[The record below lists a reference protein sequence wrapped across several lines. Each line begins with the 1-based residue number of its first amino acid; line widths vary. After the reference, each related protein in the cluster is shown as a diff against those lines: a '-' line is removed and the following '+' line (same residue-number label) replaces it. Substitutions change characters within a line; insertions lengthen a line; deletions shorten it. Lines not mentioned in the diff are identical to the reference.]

1 MEGQLGRYILHEQ
14 LGAGAMGIVFR
25 AQHEETG
32 NEVALKVIA
41 PGYVCNELLVARFQR
56 EMAIVQKLM
65 HPHIVRC
72 FETGA
77 DGPQLFF
84 VMELIEGGSIA
95 SMLERKGK
103 LSWQETISYSL
114 QICSALEYAHEH
126 GVIHRDL
133 KPVNLLLDRSG
144 VLKLADFGLA
154 LDPNATTLTAA
165 GRTVGTV
172 NYMAPEQV
180 RGKPPA
186 APQTDLY
193 ALGCVMFEMLAGY
206 PPFDAE
212 SPADTLMK
220 QLSSRPPRISAIALD
235 CPVWLEKLILKLMEK
250 EPLQRPPDAAAVA
263 QALRQIQDR
272 VAAGNP
278 ISHTGSGSM
287 SQMVA
292 ARKPRSDEERRRQRQ
307 RRVWPRHKRQLFLA
321 ACLVMLLG
329 TLIGAFWLHS
339 ARNDSRAESLWIE
352 SLRHSH
358 AAVRAEAARAL
369 GDLGPAAKAGVPA
382 LIAVLDDSDPE
393 VRGSAV
399 RALERIGGSATL
411 AVPSLIRLSKSD
423 ESESVRHLALHA
435 LGNIRTD
442 STGLNRIIRVALT
455 VGGAGLVVGCVF
467 WAWRRL
473 GPVAVPLLI
482 EDLRSDRVAVR
493 RRATRVLS
501 LLGANAN
508 GAVPALL
515 QALKDGDEGVRR
527 GADVALGKI
536 GLDNKTA
543 IPDLV
548 AALRDKDPFVRT
560 RAAVLLGKVGPAA
573 KSAIPTLIGTLKD
586 PIDLV
591 RVEAVQAL
599 GRIDVEAH
607 FAIRPLTEAARDKS
621 YSVRQAASALLRR
634 VQTDPGSSN
643 R

>member
-1 MEGQLGRYILHEQ
+1 
-14 LGAGAMGIVFR
+14 
-25 AQHEETG
+25 
-32 NEVALKVIA
+32 
-41 PGYVCNELLVARFQR
+41 
-56 EMAIVQKLM
+56 
-65 HPHIVRC
+65 
-72 FETGA
+72 
-77 DGPQLFF
+77 
-84 VMELIEGGSIA
+84 
-95 SMLERKGK
+95 
-103 LSWQETISYSL
+103 
-114 QICSALEYAHEH
+114 
-126 GVIHRDL
+126 
-133 KPVNLLLDRSG
+133 
-144 VLKLADFGLA
+144 
-154 LDPNATTLTAA
+154 
-165 GRTVGTV
+165 
-172 NYMAPEQV
+172 
-180 RGKPPA
+180 
-186 APQTDLY
+186 
-193 ALGCVMFEMLAGY
+193 
-206 PPFDAE
+206 
-212 SPADTLMK
+212 
-220 QLSSRPPRISAIALD
+220 
-235 CPVWLEKLILKLMEK
+235 
-250 EPLQRPPDAAAVA
+250 
-263 QALRQIQDR
+263 
-272 VAAGNP
+272 
-278 ISHTGSGSM
+278 
-287 SQMVA
+287 
-292 ARKPRSDEERRRQRQ
+292 
-307 RRVWPRHKRQLFLA
+307 
-321 ACLVMLLG
+321 
-329 TLIGAFWLHS
+329 
-339 ARNDSRAESLWIE
+339 
-352 SLRHSH
+352 
-358 AAVRAEAARAL
+358 
-369 GDLGPAAKAGVPA
+369 VPA

-573 KSAIPTLIGTLKD
+573 KSALPTLIGTLKD